1 MPDLTKNEDGSP
13 TDLAQNYRKT
23 RDTTNLGTRKL
34 AFYTFAVYG
43 TTELVDTKDDS
54 NGLYSQIVQTL
65 QQAGVELYW
74 LGQPHSLGESF
85 IGNWDFLNFYDEG
98 NPEFTIQAFMFAMQ
112 DDADS
117 PITVISDTNFPYGIA
132 TATLT
137 NDYDPNWI
145 TFDGGFN
152 NDTVYTGMPI
162 VFSGSVFGGIV
173 AGKTYYVKEYDNDGP
188 NLVIRL
194 SETIDTEVLDIQ
206 FPAAMGGEPGPVFEL
221 TSDSGTMSAR
231 IDWLDTQWQ
240 GTAGDYS
247 SGCCADMT
255 YPNVVA
261 SRLGN
266 FIYDRIG
273 GGTYWVERCMPNY
286 GIFPAWWAN

>member
-1 MPDLTKNEDGSP
+1 MPDLTKNDDWSP
-13 TDLAQNYRKT
+13 TDLALNYRKT

-34 AFYTFAVYG
+34 AFYTFAISG
-43 TTELVDTKDDS
+43 SSELVDTKDNS

-85 IGNWDFLNFYDEG
+85 YENWDYLNFYDEG
-98 NPEFTIQAFMFAMQ
+98 NSHAVQAFMFAMQ

-117 PITVISDTNFPYGIA
+117 PITGPFDSNFPYGIA

-137 NDYDPNWI
+137 NDYDSNWI
-145 TFDGGFN
+145 TFDGDFD

-162 VFSGSVFGGIV
+162 KFSGSVFGGIV
-173 AGKTYYVKEYDNDGP
+173 AGKTYYVKEHAFDGP

-194 SETIDTEVLDIQ
+194 SETIDAEVLDIQ
-206 FPAAMGGEPGPVFEL
+206 FPAEMGGEPGPVFEL

-240 GTAGDYS
+240 GTAGDVS

-255 YPNVVA
+255 YPNVIA
-261 SRLGN
+261 YRLAD
-266 FIYDRIG
+266 FIYNRIG
-273 GGTYWVERCMPNY
+273 PGPWWIERCMPSF